1 MLVQAQLAGVE
12 EDVVDDVAARIVDDV
27 VRLPVVDIADVE
39 VVAQEIIM
47 QGGGGAKLT
56 DGEDVGFHII
66 QDGADVLVLLLGVVV
81 GLVAVGIAALIVAV
95 IQKVVLHHREGVLG
109 FQKAGH
115 HKQGRKENIKD
126 FVLHCQLN
134 YAAKLEKLA
143 RYLN

>member
-81 GLVAVGIAALIVAV
+81 A
-95 IQKVVLHHREGVLG
+95 
-109 FQKAGH
+109 
-115 HKQGRKENIKD
+115 
-126 FVLHCQLN
+126 
-134 YAAKLEKLA
+134 
-143 RYLN
+143 YLLPFR